1 MRFGILLVLLV
12 ILAWAGDAH
21 ALRCGNRV
29 VTTGD
34 HTFQVRERC
43 GEPYWTNATSE
54 LLVSGLDGPLE
65 RRVERHVEEWF
76 YNFGP
81 NRLVHRLVFADDRL
95 VRIET
100 AGYGVR
106 RVGNDCSDTALRAGV
121 TSGEVVLRCGEPSSR
136 SSRYE
141 DVVIRGGAGNARV
154 RPVRREEWIY
164 DTDRRSR
171 FVRIAI
177 FHDGRLDRVDRIER

>member
-121 TSGEVVLRCGEPSSR
+121 TSGEVVLRCGEPSS
-136 SSRYE
+136 
-141 DVVIRGGAGNARV
+141 
-154 RPVRREEWIY
+154 
-164 DTDRRSR
+164 
-171 FVRIAI
+171 
-177 FHDGRLDRVDRIER
+177 